1 MGEAFQRGIVRGFRR
16 ECVKQKENM
25 RGKGGKKK
33 GLEGAWNG
41 HKVVGMTTEEWN
53 KTVGGIPENNRKN
66 LAKSLSAERYDW
78 LLKVRDE
85 AEDLLLSV
93 LAKKN
98 NPSEDNVWWVCESV
112 TRLSNVLREE
122 PKE

>member
-25 RGKGGKKK
+25 RGKEGKKK
-33 GLEGAWNG
+33 GLEGARKG
-41 HKVVGMTTEEWN
+41 HKVVGMTTEAWN
-53 KTVGGIPENNRKN
+53 KTVGGIPENNSKN

-85 AEDLLLSV
+85 AKDLLLSV

>member
-25 RGKGGKKK
+25 RGKEGKKK
-33 GLEGAWNG
+33 GLEVAWKG

-53 KTVGGIPENNRKN
+53 KTVGAIPENTRQI
-66 LAKSLSAERYDW
+66 LTKSLSAERYDW
-78 LLKVRDE
+78 LLKVRGE